1 MALGCTLTTVKFL
14 LLVTNLFTLLCGI
27 SLAIA
32 GTVMH
37 VRYSTINGLYAEQ
50 NSLLAYEA
58 LLAVSLGMIAFVIS
72 FFGFFGAARNSP
84 CMIST
89 YAFLLLVLM
98 VIQIGFAVGSFLQ
111 YDKARV
117 YFLGRVEANFDRIF
131 RSAGA
136 NLRSNPQIARVQRL
150 FQCCGKHSYTE
161 WGRWLPESCC
171 EAGAKPDTGCKPYET
186 GCVEQLEN
194 YFTSAAR
201 TFGWLL
207 ICFTAIEFVAALS
220 ACCLANGLR
229 DEEAARKRVRFQR
242 GPVPPQNQGMVN
254 P

>member
-14 LLVTNLFTLLCGI
+14 LLVTNLFTLLCGV
-27 SLAIA
+27 SLAIV

-37 VRYSTINGLYAEQ
+37 VRYSSINGLYAEQ

-58 LLAVSLGMIAFVIS
+58 LLAVTLGMIAFVIS
-72 FFGFFGAARNSP
+72 FFGFFGAARNSA

-98 VIQIGFAVGSFLQ
+98 VIQIGFAAGSFLQ
-111 YDKARV
+111 YEEARV

-131 RSAGA
+131 RSAGGA
-136 NLRSNPQIARVQRL
+136 DLRSNPAIARVQRL
-150 FQCCGKHSYTE
+150 FQCCGKHSYKE

-171 EAGAKPDTGCKPYET
+171 RGGITAGCKPYET
-186 GCVEQLEN
+186 GCVEQLEG
-194 YFTSAAR
+194 YFVRSAR

-207 ICFTAIEFVAALS
+207 ICFTVIEFVAALS
-220 ACCLANGLR
+220 GCWLANGLR

-242 GPVPPQNQGMVN
+242 VPAGRVN